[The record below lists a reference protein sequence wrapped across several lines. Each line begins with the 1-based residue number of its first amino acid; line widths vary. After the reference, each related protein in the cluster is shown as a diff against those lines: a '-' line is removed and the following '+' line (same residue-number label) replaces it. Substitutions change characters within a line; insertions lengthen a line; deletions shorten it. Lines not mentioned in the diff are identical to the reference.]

1 MHIKGKRHKLT
12 FKTKVDPEYD
22 VKCSFKL
29 IQSMK
34 LKMWQQKYPKWLPK
48 VRPQKI
54 PSKMFYNCL
63 NFTKVNFKN
72 FKKRKN
78 ILKIS
83 KDLLKQ
89 KCK

>member
-34 LKMWQQKYPKWLPK
+34 LKMWQARVPQMIAEKY
-48 VRPQKI
+48 V
-54 PSKMFYNCL
+54 YNQTSIQL
-63 NFTKVNFKN
+63 
-72 FKKRKN
+72 
-78 ILKIS
+78 IDS
-83 KDLLKQ
+83 
-89 KCK
+89 

>member
-34 LKMWQQKYPKWLPK
+34 LKMWQQRVPQMIAEKYVPFLEFRSFFVTFER
-48 VRPQKI
+48 VR
-54 PSKMFYNCL
+54 
-63 NFTKVNFKN
+63 
-72 FKKRKN
+72 
-78 ILKIS
+78 
-83 KDLLKQ
+83 LLYFQ
-89 KCK
+89 LL